1 MNNSDL
7 AIIVLAAGKGTR
19 MKSSLHKVLHPIAG
33 RPMLHHLLDRV
44 APLKPSR
51 NIIIAGAGI
60 EQVERSV
67 GALAEIVVQ
76 EPQLGTGHAVQMA
89 RAKLEGFKGTVLV
102 LYGDVPLISQAT
114 MENMIKHKDAAVVVL
129 GFRPADPFRYG
140 RLKLN
145 RAGRLQAIVEYK
157 DANEEE
163 RKIDLCNS
171 GIMAIDGNHLFDLL
185 DLLDNKNAA
194 NEYYLTDLV
203 GIANSQGHKCV
214 VVEAPEREVMG
225 INSRSEL
232 AQAEKIFQ
240 DQARQYFMDEGVSL
254 LDPSSVYFS
263 YDTKIGK
270 DVSIGPNVFFGPETT
285 IDDDVTINAFCHIEG
300 ATVGA
305 GSIVGPFARLRP
317 AAKLGKNVKV
327 GNFVEV
333 KKADIEDG
341 AKVNHLSYIGD
352 ARVGKNANI
361 GAGTITC
368 NYDGY
373 FKYHTDIGEG
383 AFIGSNTA
391 IVAPVKV
398 GDGAIVGAGSIV
410 TKDTEGDALIISRS
424 KQREIGGW
432 AKTFRTTQQ
441 EKKDNK

>member
-19 MKSSLHKVLHPIAG
+19 MKSSLHKVLHPIGG
-33 RPMLHHLLDRV
+33 RPMLHHLLDT
-44 APLKPSR
+44 ATPLKPSH
-51 NIIIAGAGI
+51 NIIIAGAGK
-60 EQVERSV
+60 EQVEKSV
-67 GALAEIVVQ
+67 GSMAEIVVQ

-89 RAKLEGFKGTVLV
+89 KDKLEGFKGTVLV
-102 LYGDVPLISQAT
+102 LYGDVPLITQAT
-114 MENMIKHKDAAVVVL
+114 MENLINQQDAAVVVL
-129 GFRPADPFRYG
+129 GFRPDDPFRYG

-145 RAGRLQAIVEYK
+145 EMDELLAIVEYK
-157 DANEEE
+157 DASEEE

-171 GIMAIDGNHLFDLL
+171 GIMAVDGNHLFNLL
-185 DLLDNKNAA
+185 DALDNKNAA
-194 NEYYLTDLV
+194 EEYYLTDLV
-203 GIANSQGHKCV
+203 AIANSKGHKCM
-214 VVEAPEREVMG
+214 VVEAPESEVMG

-240 DQARQYFMDEGVSL
+240 DSARQRFMDEGVSL
-254 LDPSSVYFS
+254 LDPSSVYFA

-270 DVSIGPNVFFGPETT
+270 DVSVGPNVFIGPGTSVS
-285 IDDDVTINAFCHIEG
+285 DDVVINAFCHIEG
-300 ATVGA
+300 ATIGA

-352 ARVGKNANI
+352 ARIGKNANI

-373 FKYHTDIGEG
+373 FKYRTDIGEG

-398 GDGAIVGAGSIV
+398 GDGAIIGAGSVV
-410 TKDTEGDALIISRS
+410 TKDATQDALVITRA